1 MYLSVENGIC
11 FTQTTLKESRISLAL
26 AYLCTYILLL
36 PSCRNTRLTKCGLKH
51 TGNHLEPINP
61 IKTSG
66 FDLRNQQILL
76 RLVVLF

>member
-1 MYLSVENGIC
+1 MYLSVKNGIY
-11 FTQTTLKESRISLAL
+11 FTQTTLKVSYISLAS
-26 AYLCTYILLL
+26 AYLRTYILLL

-61 IKTSG
+61 IRTNG
-66 FDLRNQQILL
+66 FNLRNQQILL